1 MCSIIGEVEGT
12 GVLIPSTNVSEL
24 ILKSEVEEDI
34 KNNKFHIYT
43 MDTLEDAIEVL
54 ILDEGESVKSFF
66 KEIEDEI
73 LKYKGGK
80 KKNK

>member
-1 MCSIIGEVEGT
+1 MGEVEGI
-12 GVLIPSTNVSEL
+12 GVLILSINVSEL
-24 ILKSEVEEDI
+24 ILKLEVEEDI
-34 KNNKFHIYT
+34 KNNKFYIYI
-43 MDTLEDAIEVL
+43 MDILEDVIEVL
-54 ILDEGESVKSFF
+54 ILDEGELVKSFF